1 MHYCLTLTRLDQ
13 IRLLDLQPQPA
24 VAFLAGTCP
33 TFGQDVIWNHP
44 YSSCMTF
51 KTIKRIKCYF
61 HILFPS
67 QTEMILDTLT

>member
-1 MHYCLTLTRLDQ
+1 MEKIELTSPSVHYCLTLTRLDQ

-44 YSSCMTF
+44 YSSCMTL
-51 KTIKRIKCYF
+51 KKIKSYF
-61 HILFPS
+61 LIYNFHF
-67 QTEMILDTLT
+67 

>member
-1 MHYCLTLTRLDQ
+1 MEKIELTSPSVHYCLTLTRLDQ

-44 YSSCMTF
+44 YSSCMTLKKLNLIF
-51 KTIKRIKCYF
+51 IYYF
-61 HILFPS
+61 HF
-67 QTEMILDTLT
+67 